1 MPTFGRKSTERLTQ
15 AHPDLQHLFS
25 EIIKTIDCS
34 VLCGY
39 RGKEEQEAAYR
50 DGNSKLHFPDSKHNH
65 LPSLAVDV
73 APYPINW
80 QNIERFKSF
89 GEFVKKT
96 AEELGIKIRWGGDFK
111 TWKDYPHYE
120 IISVGD

>member
-1 MPTFGRKSTERLTQ
+1 MPTFGRKSTERLAQ
-15 AHPDLQHLFS
+15 AHPDLQHLFN
-25 EIIKTIDCS
+25 EVIKTIDCS

-80 QNIERFKSF
+80 QNIERFKTF
-89 GEFVKKT
+89 GAFVKKT
-96 AEELGIKIRWGGDFK
+96 AEELGITIRWGGDFK

-120 IISVGD
+120 LPKPW

>member
-1 MPTFGRKSTERLTQ
+1 MPNFGRKSTECLAQ
-15 AHPDLQHLFS
+15 AHPDLQHLFN
-25 EIIKTIDCS
+25 EVIKTIDCS

-50 DGNSKLHFPDSKHNH
+50 DGNSRLHFPESKHNH

-73 APYPINW
+73 VPYPIDW
-80 QNIERFKSF
+80 QNIERFKTF
-89 GEFVKKT
+89 GAFVKKT
-96 AEELGIKIRWGGDFK
+96 AEELGITIRWGGDFK

-120 IISVGD
+120 LPKPW